1 MRQFILSLLACLC
14 LTAYSQT
21 TSQADLLVEEAQKLE
36 SKQDYPTA
44 ITKLK
49 QADEL
54 YVKTGK
60 TQSAERATCLHILG
74 RCYLNLERPEGLT
87 YTQMAADMRKTILG
101 ETNIKYISSLNNTGL
116 YYLTVAKDYPKAAEI
131 HGKTWELCSRIQ
143 PRPEQAFMFHIN
155 LARCYIALGEMDK
168 ASAIVEEEIAISKKM
183 YGEKSLSVARQ
194 LQQIGSLYYLSGR
207 KDVGVTYYEQAFN
220 IFPDDSKE
228 YEQLLDWISSIY
240 LELNNQPKALEYMK
254 LTYKHLKSKG
264 SRAKLILGGW
274 GGGHQLPSLLKGL
287 DRALPQ
293 DIIFSCLNPDL
304 GKSPQPDFLE
314 EIARNRSVWAVP
326 WLEGDHQ
333 LWHFQPR
340 VNMMREQVKLAAE
353 QNLDGVIA
361 IHWRTEEPRFNF
373 RTFARFASDKGAD
386 ESVDQLYDRYL
397 TEEFGEEAAK
407 EMTPLL
413 ARMDR
418 EQIQWNVPS
427 PEFYAY
433 TPEWGLLD
441 ENNVRIRQ
449 ELVSSGES
457 LLKKLRGEKREN
469 LKRFIA
475 MFRFELLLGEV
486 DRAMMPAFILK
497 KKEVQGE
504 KINGSQEYM
513 DAYRLL
519 VSAPVKEMFDTY
531 MERVHSRGEL
541 GVLSSLNQRVWR
553 EYNDLKIYL
562 ENKIKEK

>member
-1 MRQFILSLLACLC
+1 MIGRTYNIRGVTLYRKFGKRLFDVLFSASLLIVLSPVILIIALIVYVKMGRPI
-14 LTAYSQT
+14 LFSQERPGLNEKIFTLYKFRTMTNAYGPDGKLLPDSSRLSRFGKILRS
-21 TSQADLLVEEAQKLE
+21 TSL
-36 SKQDYPTA
+36 
-44 ITKLK
+44 
-49 QADEL
+49 DEL
-54 YVKTGK
+54 P
-60 TQSAERATCLHILG
+60 ELWNILKG
-74 RCYLNLERPEGLT
+74 
-87 YTQMAADMRKTILG
+87 DM
-101 ETNIKYISSLNNTGL
+101 S
-116 YYLTVAKDYPKAAEI
+116 
-131 HGKTWELCSRIQ
+131 
-143 PRPEQAFMFHIN
+143 F
-155 LARCYIALGEMDK
+155 
-168 ASAIVEEEIAISKKM
+168 
-183 YGEKSLSVARQ
+183 
-194 LQQIGSLYYLSGR
+194 
-207 KDVGVTYYEQAFN
+207 VGV
-220 IFPDDSKE
+220 
-228 YEQLLDWISSIY
+228 W
-240 LELNNQPKALEYMK
+240 ALEYMK

-504 KINGSQEYM
+504 EINGSQEYM

>member
-1 MRQFILSLLACLC
+1 MWLNEHSFMGVDVQKALRDKPFAR
-14 LTAYSQT
+14 AYQEN
-21 TSQADLLVEEAQKLE
+21 QALFKE
-36 SKQDYPTA
+36 
-44 ITKLK
+44 
-49 QADEL
+49 
-54 YVKTGK
+54 
-60 TQSAERATCLHILG
+60 
-74 RCYLNLERPEGLT
+74 
-87 YTQMAADMRKTILG
+87 AAD
-101 ETNIKYISSLNNTGL
+101 SS
-116 YYLTVAKDYPKAAEI
+116 
-131 HGKTWELCSRIQ
+131 
-143 PRPEQAFMFHIN
+143 
-155 LARCYIALGEMDK
+155 ARF
-168 ASAIVEEEIAISKKM
+168 
-183 YGEKSLSVARQ
+183 
-194 LQQIGSLYYLSGR
+194 
-207 KDVGVTYYEQAFN
+207 VGV
-220 IFPDDSKE
+220 
-228 YEQLLDWISSIY
+228 W
-240 LELNNQPKALEYMK
+240 ALEYMK

-475 MFRFELLLGEV
+475 MFRFELLLDEV

>member
-21 TSQADLLVEEAQKLE
+21 ASQADLLVEEAQKLE

-74 RCYLNLERPEGLT
+74 RCYLNMERPEGLT

-240 LELNNQPKALEYMK
+240 VELNNQPKVLEYMK
-254 LTYKHLKSKG
+254 L
-264 SRAKLILGGW
+264 
-274 GGGHQLPSLLKGL
+274 
-287 DRALPQ
+287 
-293 DIIFSCLNPDL
+293 
-304 GKSPQPDFLE
+304 
-314 EIARNRSVWAVP
+314 V
-326 WLEGDHQ
+326 
-333 LWHFQPR
+333 
-340 VNMMREQVKLAAE
+340 
-353 QNLDGVIA
+353 
-361 IHWRTEEPRFNF
+361 
-373 RTFARFASDKGAD
+373 
-386 ESVDQLYDRYL
+386 
-397 TEEFGEEAAK
+397 EAH
-407 EMTPLL
+407 
-413 ARMDR
+413 
-418 EQIQWNVPS
+418 N
-427 PEFYAY
+427 
-433 TPEWGLLD
+433 
-441 ENNVRIRQ
+441 
-449 ELVSSGES
+449 
-457 LLKKLRGEKREN
+457 
-469 LKRFIA
+469 
-475 MFRFELLLGEV
+475 
-486 DRAMMPAFILK
+486 
-497 KKEVQGE
+497 KKELE
-504 KINGSQEYM
+504 KPCDEPDCLTFSDFE
-513 DAYRLL
+513 
-519 VSAPVKEMFDTY
+519 VS
-531 MERVHSRGEL
+531 
-541 GVLSSLNQRVWR
+541 N
-553 EYNDLKIYL
+553 
-562 ENKIKEK
+562 